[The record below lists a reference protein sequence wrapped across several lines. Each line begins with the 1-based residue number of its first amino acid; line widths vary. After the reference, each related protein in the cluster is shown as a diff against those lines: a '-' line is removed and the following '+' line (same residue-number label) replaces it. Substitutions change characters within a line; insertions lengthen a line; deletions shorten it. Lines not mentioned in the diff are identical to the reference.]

1 MIDFIYETQ
10 CNLAISMHN
19 PFHEERMEIMPIE
32 KKYPIEEVCDEIRK
46 HNWYG
51 QRRVTFEYIVWKGI
65 NDTYSHA
72 KEISYLLRGIEC
84 RVNLI
89 RYHQTPEFDMEGAD
103 EETMQRFQE
112 ELENFH
118 LPTTIRASRGED
130 ILAAC
135 GLLST
140 KKLSED
146 K

>member
-1 MIDFIYETQ
+1 
-10 CNLAISMHN
+10 
-19 PFHEERMEIMPIE
+19 
-32 KKYPIEEVCDEIRK
+32 
-46 HNWYG
+46 
-51 QRRVTFEYIVWKGI
+51 
-65 NDTYSHA
+65 
-72 KEISYLLRGIEC
+72 
-84 RVNLI
+84 
-89 RYHQTPEFDMEGAD
+89 MEGAD